1 LDLMS
6 VLLMIVGIAITYVT
20 FRPYPAMSRM
30 RVLARLRVPKHPTFE
45 FAFGLEPIIQLTA
58 WLFAAF
64 EIDFVCAT
72 VMENIGKEPAIIHG
86 SIHGPGYI
94 GDTGIEAPY
103 KLPAKRF
110 ADDFHIFAVEWDAD
124 SVSFYVDQNLYV
136 RRTRAD
142 LQPGWKWVFDKPF
155 FLILNLAVGG
165 DWPGNPDS
173 ATVFPQAMLVDYV
186 RVYQRSEPAKKDS
199 ARP

>member
-1 LDLMS
+1 MWPAFWMLGDD
-6 VLLMIVGIAITYVT
+6 IEKVGW
-20 FRPYPAMSRM
+20 PAC
-30 RVLARLRVPKHPTFE
+30 
-45 FAFGLEPIIQLTA
+45 G
-58 WLFAAF
+58 
-64 EIDFVCAT
+64 EIDI
-72 VMENIGKEPAIIHG
+72 MENIGKEPAIVHG

-94 GDTGIEAPY
+94 GDTGIEAPH

-110 ADDFHIFAVEWDAD
+110 ADDFHIFAIEWDAD

-165 DWPGNPDS
+165 DWPGKPDS
-173 ATVFPQAMLVDYV
+173 STVFPQSMLVDYV
-186 RVYQRSEPAKKDS
+186 RVYQRSAAPTKIDVEKRVDS
-199 ARP
+199 ILSKMTLAEKIELIGGSMTFILGRSPGLASPR